1 MKFIGLIK
9 ESLRS
14 GTIASIAMMPVGF
27 VFKSLH
33 LRVGYYGP
41 KLAEALFGNPPEI
54 LLIAQ
59 HLAIGCL
66 SAIPLLLALATLKDR
81 ISPVLVGTGYGVGYY
96 LLINSLALPLIFGDP
111 TPWELGLDFVYPSLV
126 VHIVFGASIGLTS
139 RKFVRAH
146 AAD

>member
-1 MKFIGLIK
+1 MNFSDLMK

-14 GTIASIAMMPVGF
+14 GSIASIAMMPVGS

-33 LRVGYYGP
+33 LRVGHYGP
-41 KLAEALFGNPPEI
+41 KLAETLFGNPPEI
-54 LLIAQ
+54 LLFAQ

-66 SAIPLLLALATLKDR
+66 SAIPLLLALTALKDR
-81 ISPVLVGTGYGVGYY
+81 VSPILVGTGYGVGYY
-96 LLINSLALPLIFGDP
+96 LLVNSLALPLAFGDP